1 MRIVR
6 EREVARRARVDRRGA
21 VRRRATSGFAIGL
34 LVLGAR
40 GVEAHQAGGHG
51 DGPDGLAASIA
62 VAALAALALALVPWL
77 VTRPPRGLAALLV
90 VGFVS
95 ALTLELAIHS
105 VHHLGSPEG
114 AAKCQVLFASKH
126 LSGDCAAPPPRPEG
140 PAEGNPVTSAA
151 STATRPDPAVGPDR
165 ERGPPAGSA

>member
-1 MRIVR
+1 VTRQ
-6 EREVARRARVDRRGA
+6 RRARRRGA

-40 GVEAHQAGGHG
+40 GAEAHQAGGHG

-62 VAALAALALALVPWL
+62 VGALAALALALVPRL

-95 ALTLELAIHS
+95 VLTLELAIHS
-105 VHHLGSPEG
+105 VHHLGSPEQG
-114 AAKCQVLFASKH
+114 AKCQVLLASKH

-140 PAEGNPVTSAA
+140 PAKGNPVASAT
-151 STATRPDPAVGPDR
+151 STAARPDPAIGPNR
-165 ERGPPAGSA
+165 ERGPPSRSA